1 MVAPARLVDL
11 NQAEWL
17 ARLRMMAK
25 LSVKK
30 SVSVKKSELKLEL
43 RFYLAL
49 ELANYQSVEQLELA

>member
-17 ARLRMMAK
+17 ARLRTMAK

-49 ELANYQSVEQLELA
+49 ELANYQSVEQLGLA